1 MINKIKQDTKA
12 RMQKNIEV
20 LKIQM
25 NKVRTGRA
33 SPVLLDGIFVKY
45 YGTSTPLKQLANV
58 IAEDAR
64 TLAVTVFEP
73 TLVQSVEKA
82 IIESDL
88 GLNPC
93 SKGTIIRV
101 PLLPL
106 TQERRKNFIKI
117 VRNSAEF
124 ARVSVRNIRREAN
137 DKIKSLLKYKK
148 ISQDDERFA
157 QNDIQKLTD
166 SFIKKIDE
174 ELKIKEDELIK
185 F

>member
-1 MINKIKQDTKA
+1 MINKIKQDTQA

-20 LKIQM
+20 LKMQM

-33 SPVLLDGIFVKY
+33 SPVLLDGIMVKY
-45 YGTSTPLKQLANV
+45 YGSSTPLKQLANV

-64 TLAVTVFEP
+64 TLAITVFDS
-73 TLVQSVEKA
+73 TLVSSVEKA
-82 IIESDL
+82 IINSNL
-88 GLNPC
+88 GLNPY

-106 TQERRKNFIKI
+106 TEERRKNFIKI
-117 VRNSAEF
+117 VRNSAEY

-137 DKIKSLLKYKK
+137 DKIKSLLKSKK
-148 ISQDDERFA
+148 ITQDNERVA

-166 SFIKKIDE
+166 IFIKKIDE
-174 ELKIKEDELIK
+174 ELHIKEDELIK